1 MSQVNNVSLNLT
13 EAELT
18 EINGAISILKE
29 KLLPKLKTLT
39 TDERVELPKMGDKTV
54 AFVTKACEYCSQN
67 PDLVPPF
74 IDKNEFKI
82 DVEAVEKLRNVY
94 NPLLQITESLN
105 DTMILSGS
113 EAYGAAL
120 MFYNSVKTAKKSG
133 VPKAG
138 TIFDDLS
145 ARFTPRTRTPA
156 AK

>member
-82 DVEAVEKLRNVY
+82 DVEAVESIRSIV
-94 NPLLQITESLN
+94 NPLRQITDALN
-105 DTMILSGS
+105 DTSLLSGS
-113 EAYGAAL
+113 EAYQAAL
-120 MFYNSVKTAKKSG
+120 LFYNSVKSAGKSG
-133 VPKAG
+133 IPSAEA
-138 TIFDDLS
+138 IYNDLS
-145 ARFTPRTRTPA
+145 ARFPGRPSKSR
-156 AK
+156 

>member
-18 EINGAISILKE
+18 EINGAINILKE

-54 AFVTKACEYCSQN
+54 AFVTKAYDYCSQN

-82 DVEAVEKLRNVY
+82 DVDAVTTLRNVY
-94 NPLLQITESLN
+94 NPLLQITNALD
-105 DTMILSGS
+105 DTMTLSGS
-113 EAYGAAL
+113 EAYQAAL
-120 MFYNSVKTAKKSG
+120 LFYNSVKSAGKSG
-133 VPKAG
+133 IQNAEA
-138 TIFDDLS
+138 IYNDLS
-145 ARFTPRTRTPA
+145 ARFPGRPSKT
-156 AK
+156 K